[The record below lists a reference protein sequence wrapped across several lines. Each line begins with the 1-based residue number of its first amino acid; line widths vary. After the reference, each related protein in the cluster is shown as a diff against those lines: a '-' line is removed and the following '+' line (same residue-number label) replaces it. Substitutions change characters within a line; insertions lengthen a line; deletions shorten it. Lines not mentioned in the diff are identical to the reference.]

1 MSRYITSN
9 PKIMSG
15 VPVVSGTR
23 IPVSRIIYL
32 LSEGHTIDSIN
43 ELYPHVKKYLLEGV
57 IDELIRDIDASVY
70 AKTPAV

>member
-15 VPVVSGTR
+15 APVIVGTR
-23 IPVSRIIYL
+23 VPVSRIVYL

-43 ELYPHVKKYLLEGV
+43 GLYSHVRKNLLEGV
-57 IDELIRDIDASVY
+57 IAELIHDIDESLY
-70 AKTPAV
+70 AKTPTV